1 MQEDVNC
8 ITYEI
13 FLPKKLN
20 LKLTNVRYLT
30 INLHKIRESQ
40 KYIKIYHKEETVS
53 QNQNLE
59 NHTQLYIML
68 PRKKNGIIKGIKE
81 AVNLKKNI
89 KQI

>member
-1 MQEDVNC
+1 MAPVVMQEDVNC

-68 PRKKNGIIKGIKE
+68 PRKKKMD
-81 AVNLKKNI
+81 
-89 KQI
+89 

>member
-1 MQEDVNC
+1 MLD
-8 ITYEI
+8 IS
-13 FLPKKLN
+13 LS
-20 LKLTNVRYLT
+20 R
-30 INLHKIRESQ
+30 SQ

-68 PRKKNGIIKGIKE
+68 PRKKNWIIKGIKE

-89 KQI
+89 KQIWRFCSDRDSNNLKVHFDSNKKIHYRY